1 MAYLPTGKELI
12 DPYKLLEAAGT
23 RADMQV
29 ADFGCGT
36 LGHYVFPAAK
46 LVGPNGKVFAVDI
59 LKSVLAGVESRQ
71 KMESASNIVTVWGDL
86 EREHGVNMADSTL
99 DMGLLINNL
108 FMSKQQAAMIKECVR
123 CVKPGGLFVIV
134 DWRPAATAIG
144 PDVKVR
150 VAPEV
155 ARKLGEAAG
164 LVYERDLD
172 PGPLHYG
179 MLFRKPAII

>member
-12 DPYKLLEAAGT
+12 DPYKLLEASGI

-86 EREHGVNMADSTL
+86 ERVHGVNIADASL
-99 DMGLLINNL
+99 DLGLLINNL
-108 FMSKQQAAMIKECVR
+108 FMSKQQPAMVKECVR
-123 CVKPGGLFVIV
+123 CLKPGGLFVIV
-134 DWRPAATAIG
+134 DWRPVATAIG
-144 PDVKVR
+144 PDVSVR
-150 VAPEV
+150 VSPAV
-155 ARKLGEAAG
+155 ARQLAEGAG

-172 PGPLHYG
+172 PGQLHYG
-179 MLFRKPAII
+179 MLFKKP